1 MSPYE
6 SWGQGEF
13 FFRVLGHEDPRR
25 APARRA
31 ARRVRHGS
39 LVARRPL
46 DRFSPGEALFASSS
60 LSSLDLLGEYDVGDA
75 LRGVE
80 LALALLAEFIA
91 SSPPVL
97 ELLRVAVA
105 APPPLAD
112 AQPVW
117 KSNFGRPTPST
128 RCFLRSCVCSMAWSF
143 QAMDAT
149 LSP

>member
-13 FFRVLGHEDPRR
+13 FFGVLGHEDPRR

-31 ARRVRHGS
+31 ARRVRHGP
-39 LVARRPL
+39 LVAPRPL
-46 DRFSPGEALFASSS
+46 DRLRPGEALLASSS

-80 LALALLAEFIA
+80 LALALLAEFR
-91 SSPPVL
+91 SSPSPVL

-117 KSNFGRPTPST
+117 NSNFGRPID
-128 RCFLRSCVCSMAWSF
+128 
-143 QAMDAT
+143 AMF
-149 LSP
+149 SP

>member
-13 FFRVLGHEDPRR
+13 FFGVLGHEDPRR

-31 ARRVRHGS
+31 ARRVRHGP
-39 LVARRPL
+39 LVAPRPL
-46 DRFSPGEALFASSS
+46 DRLRPGEALLASSS
-60 LSSLDLLGEYDVGDA
+60 LSSLDLLGEHDVGDA
-75 LRGVE
+75 LRRVE
-80 LALALLAEFIA
+80 LALALLAELCA
-91 SSPPVL
+91 TPPSIF

-117 KSNFGRPTPST
+117 KSNFGRPIDAIPT
-128 RCFLRSCVCSMAWSF
+128 RRVN
-143 QAMDAT
+143 
-149 LSP
+149 LS

>member
-13 FFRVLGHEDPRR
+13 FFGVLGHEDPRR

-31 ARRVRHGS
+31 ARRVRHGP
-39 LVARRPL
+39 LVAPRPL
-46 DRFSPGEALFASSS
+46 DRLCPRQALLSCSS
-60 LSSLDLLGEYDVGDA
+60 LPSLDLLGEYDVGDA

-80 LALALLAEFIA
+80 LALALLAELGA
-91 SSPPVL
+91 SPSSIF

-112 AQPVW
+112 SQPVW
-117 KSNFGRPTPST
+117 KSNFGRLTHRRDVVAVTASV
-128 RCFLRSCVCSMAWSF
+128 R
-143 QAMDAT
+143 
-149 LSP
+149 

>member
-13 FFRVLGHEDPRR
+13 FFGVLGHEDPRR

-31 ARRVRHGS
+31 ARRVRHGP

-46 DRFSPGEALFASSS
+46 DRLGPGEALFSCAA
-60 LSSLDLLGEYDVGDA
+60 LPPLDLLGKHYVGDA

-117 KSNFGRPTPST
+117 KSNLGRPTPST
-128 RCFLRSCVCSMAWSF
+128 RCFLRSCVCTMA
-143 QAMDAT
+143 
-149 LSP
+149 

>member
-13 FFRVLGHEDPRR
+13 FFGVLGHEDPRR

-31 ARRVRHGS
+31 ARRVRHGP
-39 LVARRPL
+39 LVAPRPL
-46 DRFSPGEALFASSS
+46 DRLGPGEALFSCAA
-60 LSSLDLLGEYDVGDA
+60 LPPLDLLGEDDVGDA

-80 LALALLAEFIA
+80 LALALLAEFGA
-91 SSPPVL
+91 PPPPVL

-117 KSNFGRPTPST
+117 KSNLGRPTPST
-128 RCFLRSCVCSMAWSF
+128 RCFLRSCVCTMA
-143 QAMDAT
+143 
-149 LSP
+149 

>member
-13 FFRVLGHEDPRR
+13 FFGVLGHEDPRR

-31 ARRVRHGS
+31 ARRVRHGP
-39 LVARRPL
+39 LVAPRPL
-46 DRFSPGEALFASSS
+46 DRFRPGEAL
-60 LSSLDLLGEYDVGDA
+60 LSCAPLPSLDLLGEYDAGDA

-80 LALALLAEFIA
+80 LALALLAEFGA
-91 SSPPVL
+91 PPPPVL

-117 KSNFGRPTPST
+117 KSNFGRPTPSA
-128 RCFLRSCVCSMAWSF
+128 RCFLRSCVCTMA
-143 QAMDAT
+143 
-149 LSP
+149 